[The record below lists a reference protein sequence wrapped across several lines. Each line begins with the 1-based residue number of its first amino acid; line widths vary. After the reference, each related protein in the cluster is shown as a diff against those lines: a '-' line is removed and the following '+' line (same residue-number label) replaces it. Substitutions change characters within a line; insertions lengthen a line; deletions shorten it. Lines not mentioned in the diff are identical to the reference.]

1 MRQHFA
7 NQVIKAGL
15 AGLAA
20 AIALSGVALAG
31 GIGDLKNGHSQKL
44 VPTKIQLGI
53 TSPAENI
60 CPGNGKLTAWVQSNK
75 PGTINIMIVKQGGNV
90 AGPYAVNTVKGAN
103 GIIMGSYTQNLII
116 NNPVDAKYRVVVAGT
131 DVVSNWAPLVAEC

>member
-20 AIALSGVALAG
+20 AITLSSVALAG
-31 GIGDLKNGHSQKL
+31 GIGDLKNGHSEKL
-44 VPTKIQLGI
+44 VPTKLQLGI
-53 TSPAENI
+53 ISPADNI

-116 NNPVDAKYRVVVAGT
+116 NNPVDAQYRVVVAGT